1 MAPEAGENVSSSA
14 DSFFSHPTIKECYKA
29 YIKAVVAR
37 KNSMTGVHYFDE
49 PAIFAWELMNEPRSV
64 SESSA
69 PLLQSWI
76 TEMAVHIKSVDQ
88 RHLVTIGVEGFY
100 GLQTQEKRS
109 RRPVWTKK

>member
-69 PLLQSWI
+69 PLLQDPGGRFGP
-76 TEMAVHIKSVDQ
+76 KSEISFALGGCS
-88 RHLVTIGVEGFY
+88 HT
-100 GLQTQEKRS
+100 
-109 RRPVWTKK
+109 